1 MTALY
6 VTSLAEGA
14 GKTTIC
20 AGLAKHLLSSGKKV
34 GFFKPI
40 VADIKSPLEAIDHDA
55 AFIRHILALEEPVE
69 NLCPVISDHNTLA
82 NSIKEAYAKVSKGK
96 DVVIVE
102 GVWRQRPGGKP
113 IEACYEI
120 VAALDAKVIIVEGYS
135 GELSTAK
142 HINTYKDFGEYL
154 LGVVLNKVPPS
165 RLDSVSTD
173 SQFSEA
179 GINILGVLPED
190 RMLFALSVG
199 ELAEHL
205 QGEILN
211 SMEKSAELVE
221 NFMLGAMT
229 VDPGPEYFG
238 RKANKAVV
246 VKGERPDM
254 QMAAL
259 ETSTRCLILSGNT
272 APIPAVQYRA
282 KDKNVPLIAVK
293 SDTMATVMAI
303 EKALDKTRFN
313 QVKKLTKLTEIM
325 EKHFNFQTVY
335 QGLVWMALLS

>member
-1 MTALY
+1 MKALY
-6 VTSLAEGA
+6 VTSLAEGV

-40 VADIKSPLEAIDHDA
+40 IADIRDPLEAIDHDA
-55 AFIRHILALEEPVE
+55 AFIRHILALEEPLE

-82 NSIKEAYAKVSKGK
+82 NRIKEAYARVAKGK
-96 DVVIVE
+96 DLVIVE

-113 IEACYEI
+113 SEACYEI
-120 VAALDAKVIIVEGYS
+120 VEALDARVIFVESYS
-135 GELSTAK
+135 GELSKTK
-142 HINTYKDFGEYL
+142 LINIYKDFGEYS
-154 LGVVLNKVPPS
+154 LGVIMNKVPRS
-165 RLDSVSTD
+165 RLAGVPTD
-173 SQFSEA
+173 SQFNEA

-190 RMLFALSVG
+190 RALFTLSVG
-199 ELAEHL
+199 ELAEYL

-211 SMEKSAELVE
+211 GVEKSEELVE

-229 VDPGPEYFG
+229 ADHGPEYFG

-246 VKGERPDM
+246 VKSERPDM

-259 ETSTRCLILSGNT
+259 ETSMRCLILSGNT
-272 APIPAVQYRA
+272 APIPAVQDRA
-282 KDKNVPLIAVK
+282 KSKNVPIIIVK

-303 EKALDKTRFN
+303 EKALYKARFN
-313 QVKKLTKLTEIM
+313 QEKKLARLTEIM
-325 EKHFNFQTVY
+325 EKRFSFQTVY
-335 QGLVWMALLS
+335 QGLDLAS